1 MIDISQ
7 HTLYKEELKNV
18 KQFMQRRY
26 VDRFTTT
33 KTLTKNVS
41 CGKKNMSNMAKEWN
55 FLEDGSKNYDLD
67 VIKGTKRNIEELH
80 GNRKK
85 RKINHLD
92 KSLGMHDIKFNFPL
106 FSNNLMSVLTLRL
119 FSYY

>member
-7 HTLYKEELKNV
+7 HTLYQEKLKND

-33 KTLTKNVS
+33 KTLPKNVS
-41 CGKKNMSNMAKEWN
+41 CGKKNMSNMVKEWN
-55 FLEDGSKNYDLD
+55 FLEDNSKKDDLD
-67 VIKGTKRNIEELH
+67 VIKETKSNIEVLH

-85 RKINHLD
+85 RQINPLD

-106 FSNNLMSVLTLRL
+106 HSKKKFVRL
-119 FSYY
+119 